1 MKHRLRSLGGLV
13 LAVSTA
19 LGAATFVTATA
30 SSAGVAA
37 SVAKNDPGIG
47 SAEALANPMCDQATK
62 RVRLQSY
69 SAPLCVKPWKDGA
82 DNGGATAQ
90 GVTADTIKVVVLYG
104 DLPEAQLAT
113 KGLYVNQAT
122 GQNSPTAPVDSTKDI
137 NEIYKYAYETW
148 GRTVEFEFVKTT
160 GEGEAAQRADAVTVA
175 AMKPFAVLDEA
186 TSIGT
191 PPVGGGAVF
200 AQALKNAGVPLVIST
215 GSAAPQE
222 LSRSYSLPTAEFIGK
237 QLKGGKAEYADESMQ
252 SQPRKFGVLYPS
264 YFDIEYFEAQLARYG
279 VKIASRA
286 TYTVPA
292 GAVSLQTSSPEID
305 QQVVPLVTKLKADG
319 VNNLIMMS
327 THAVVTAATNAMK
340 AQEWYPEITA
350 TSFPYTDLDLL
361 ARAFDQDVWSHAFG
375 LVWFLPGVSGGV
387 PTPSIATFQWFWGT
401 DQGTRWDGA
410 NALLGQLYTVIQF
423 AGPKLDKKAIDAVP
437 VRLRK
442 ANSGVGGAYSNSAFT
457 FESPPPAPEGGVTIR
472 GAALGWWNAD
482 EEGPGNYNLGVNGKG
497 EYRYL
502 DGAKRYVAG
511 GFPKAK
517 KKFFDTDNS
526 TSVFPALPASEP
538 KWPTYTCD
546 KCPSTGSNS
555 ITPA

>member
-1 MKHRLRSLGGLV
+1 MKHRFRSLGALV

-47 SAEALANPMCDQATK
+47 SAEALADPMCDQATK

-122 GQNSPTAPVDSTKDI
+122 GENSPTAPVDSTKDI

-264 YFDIEYFEAQLARYG
+264 HFDIKYFEAQLARYG
-279 VKIASRA
+279 VKLASRA

-361 ARAFDQDVWSHAFG
+361 ARSVRPGRVVARIRPRVVPAWCVRRRPDAEHRDVPVVLGHRPGHAVGRRQRVARSALHRHPVRGSQARQESNRRGTGPLAEGELRRRRRLQQQRLHLRVAATGAGRRSDHPRCRAG
-375 LVWFLPGVSGGV
+375 LV
-387 PTPSIATFQWFWGT
+387 
-401 DQGTRWDGA
+401 
-410 NALLGQLYTVIQF
+410 
-423 AGPKLDKKAIDAVP
+423 
-437 VRLRK
+437 
-442 ANSGVGGAYSNSAFT
+442 
-457 FESPPPAPEGGVTIR
+457 ER
-472 GAALGWWNAD
+472 G
-482 EEGPGNYNLGVNGKG
+482 
-497 EYRYL
+497 
-502 DGAKRYVAG
+502 
-511 GFPKAK
+511 
-517 KKFFDTDNS
+517 
-526 TSVFPALPASEP
+526 
-538 KWPTYTCD
+538 
-546 KCPSTGSNS
+546 
-555 ITPA
+555 